1 MRLPGPVTDLSNR
14 NPIVV
19 HGEGPGLGNSL
30 FKTNEQK
37 LLGLILMQS
46 LLPHT
51 HMREPVSKK

>member
-14 NPIVV
+14 NPVAV
-19 HGEGPGLGNSL
+19 HGEGPDLENSL

-46 LLPHT
+46 LLPDT